1 MKNNLKI
8 EIVKW
13 IDGLSQLK
21 NIREKVFIQEQKV
34 TPQLEWDGM
43 DEKAIHFLVFND
55 KAAIG
60 CARAIV
66 IKDHMQLGRMAVLK
80 EYRGQGIGGAL
91 IEKAVTTA
99 KLNQLSAIYI
109 SAQCHA
115 IDFYKKFGFEVTS
128 DIYLD
133 AEIPHR
139 DMTLDFYKYFLND
152 RGNGCPFNMI

>member
-1 MKNNLKI
+1 MKNNLKV

-13 IDGLSQLK
+13 IDSHTQLK
-21 NIREKVFIQEQKV
+21 NIREKVFIEEQKV

-43 DEKAIHFLVFND
+43 DEKAMHFLVFKD
-55 KAAIG
+55 EEAIG
-60 CARAIV
+60 CARAVV
-66 IKDHMQLGRMAVLK
+66 IKNYMQLGRMAVLK

-91 IEKAVTTA
+91 IEKAMTIA

-115 IDFYKKFGFEVTS
+115 IDFYKKFGFEVKS

-139 DMTLDFYKYFLND
+139 DMTLDF
-152 RGNGCPFNMI
+152 

>member
-91 IEKAVTTA
+91 IEKAMTIA

-115 IDFYKKFGFEVTS
+115 IDFYKKFGFEVKS

-139 DMTLDFYKYFLND
+139 DMKLN
-152 RGNGCPFNMI
+152 F

>member
-13 IDGLSQLK
+13 IDSYASLTM
-21 NIREKVFIQEQKV
+21 IREKVFIEEQKV

-43 DEKAIHFLVFND
+43 DEAAIHFLALKD
-55 KAAIG
+55 GTAIG
-60 CARAIV
+60 CARAFINNN
-66 IKDHMQLGRMAVLK
+66 HMQLGRMAVLK
-80 EYRGQGIGGAL
+80 EHRHQSVGNAL
-91 IEKAVTTA
+91 IEKAMVTA
-99 KLNQLSAIYI
+99 KLNQLSAILI

-115 IDFYKKFGFEVTS
+115 IDFYAKFGFQVTS

-139 DMTLDFYKYFLND
+139 
-152 RGNGCPFNMI
+152 NMRLEF

>member
-43 DEKAIHFLVFND
+43 DENAMHFLVFKD
-55 KAAIG
+55 EEAIG
-60 CARAIV
+60 CARAVV
-66 IKDHMQLGRMAVLK
+66 IKNYMQLGRMAVLK
-80 EYRGQGIGGAL
+80 EYRGQGIGSAL
-91 IEKAVTTA
+91 LEKAIVTA
-99 KLNQLSAIYI
+99 KLNQISSIHI
-109 SAQCHA
+109 SAQCYA
-115 IDFYKKFGFEVTS
+115 IDFYLKFGFKVMS

-139 DMTLDFYKYFLND
+139 DMTLKL
-152 RGNGCPFNMI
+152 

>member
-34 TPQLEWDGM
+34 TPPLEWDGM

-66 IKDHMQLGRMAVLK
+66 IKNHMQLGRMAVLK

-91 IEKAVTTA
+91 IEKAMTIA

-139 DMTLDFYKYFLND
+139 DMTLDF
-152 RGNGCPFNMI
+152 

>member
-128 DIYLD
+128 DIYLN

-139 DMTLDFYKYFLND
+139 DMTLDF
-152 RGNGCPFNMI
+152 

>member
-13 IDGLSQLK
+13 IDDHTQLK
-21 NIREKVFIQEQKV
+21 NIREQVFIQEQKV

-43 DEKAIHFLVFND
+43 DENAMHFLVFND

-80 EYRGQGIGGAL
+80 EYRGQGIGSAL
-91 IEKAVTTA
+91 LEKAMTIA
-99 KLNQLSAIYI
+99 KLNQLSVIYI

-115 IDFYKKFGFEVTS
+115 IDFYKKFGFEVKS

-139 DMTLDFYKYFLND
+139 DMTLDF
-152 RGNGCPFNMI
+152 

>member
-1 MKNNLKI
+1 MENNLKI

-66 IKDHMQLGRMAVLK
+66 IKDHMQLGRMAILK
-80 EYRGQGIGGAL
+80 EYRGQGIGSAL
-91 IEKAVTTA
+91 LEKAMTIA

-115 IDFYKKFGFEVTS
+115 IDFYKKFGFEVKS

-139 DMTLDFYKYFLND
+139 DMTLDF
-152 RGNGCPFNMI
+152 

>member
-13 IDGLSQLK
+13 LDGLSQLK

-80 EYRGQGIGGAL
+80 EYRGQGIGSAL
-91 IEKAVTTA
+91 IEKAMTTA

-115 IDFYKKFGFEVTS
+115 INFYKKFGFEVMS
-128 DIYLD
+128 DIYLN

-139 DMTLDFYKYFLND
+139 DMTLDF
-152 RGNGCPFNMI
+152 

>member
-34 TPQLEWDGM
+34 TPQLEWDDM

-139 DMTLDFYKYFLND
+139 DMTLDF
-152 RGNGCPFNMI
+152 

>member
-1 MKNNLKI
+1 MKNNLKV

-13 IDGLSQLK
+13 IDGYVPLTM
-21 NIREKVFIQEQKV
+21 IREEVFIEEQKV
-34 TPQLEWDGM
+34 TLQLEWDGM
-43 DEKAIHFLVFND
+43 DEEAIHFLVYKD
-55 KAAIG
+55 EKAIG

-66 IKDHMQLGRMAVLK
+66 IENDMQLGRMAVLK
-80 EYRGQGIGGAL
+80 ECRHEGAGSAL
-91 IEKAVTTA
+91 IEKAIATS
-99 KLNQLSAIYI
+99 KLNQLTTIHI

-139 DMTLDFYKYFLND
+139 DMRLEL
-152 RGNGCPFNMI
+152 